1 MAALFEA
8 GAQGVHEDGPALLTH
23 FPPETNVDAVAAAIR
38 IADPGASVSVGRAP
52 DTDWSEAWKNLLS
65 VQMVGNLLIAP
76 PWLASNLD
84 PARTVVVDPGMAFGT
99 GDHSTTR

>member
-1 MAALFEA
+1 SWLSFRVVPAREREAALAALFEA

-23 FPPETNVDAVAAAIR
+23 FPPEANVDAVAAAMR

-52 DTDWSEAWKNLLS
+52 DTDWSEAWKNLLW

-76 PWLASNLD
+76 PCVWRN
-84 PARTVVVDPGMAFGT
+84 PPPPRT
-99 GDHSTTR
+99 